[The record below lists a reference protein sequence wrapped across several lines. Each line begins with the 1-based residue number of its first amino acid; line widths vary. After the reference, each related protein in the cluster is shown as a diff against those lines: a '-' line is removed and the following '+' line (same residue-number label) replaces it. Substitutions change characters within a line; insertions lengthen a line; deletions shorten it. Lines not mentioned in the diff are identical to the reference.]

1 MRKLITAAACVLDV
15 APAWMSATQEVYKP
29 GNGVRTPVLVREVK
43 PQYTA
48 DAIRR
53 KVQGIVEMECVVLK
67 DGSVDDNVKV
77 TKSLDEELDQQ
88 AIIALRQWTFR
99 PGTKDGQPVPVQV
112 NVEMSF
118 TLRDRK

>member
-1 MRKLITAAACVLDV
+1 MRKLITAAAFILVV
-15 APAWMSATQEVYKP
+15 APAWMSAAQDVYKP
-29 GNGVRTPVLVREVK
+29 GNGVRSPVLVREVK
-43 PQYTA
+43 PQYTKGA
-48 DAIRR
+48 MDR

-88 AIIALRQWTFR
+88 AILALKQWRFR
-99 PGTKDGQPVPVQV
+99 PGTKDGEPVPVQV